1 MFRKLNRTI
10 FVKAHECHNS
20 MNNPYPST
28 LLENAVNEFAKLPG
42 IGKKSALR
50 LVLHLLRQDEGKVDN
65 FAEAIVKLK
74 QEVKYCNKCHNIS
87 DTDLCEICS
96 DNSRNK
102 SLICV
107 VENIKEVMAI
117 EKTGQFKGLYHVLGG
132 IISPID
138 GVGPSDLEITSL
150 EERVKKGEIDELIL
164 ALSATMEGDTTNFY
178 IFRKLQPYNLRV
190 SIIARGVSIGDE
202 IEYADEVTLGRSI
215 LNRTPFDESYKLAS
229 K

>member
-1 MFRKLNRTI
+1 M
-10 FVKAHECHNS
+10 NS
-20 MNNPYPST
+20 NYPST

-50 LVLHLLRQDEGKVDN
+50 LVLHLLKQEESKVED

-74 QEVKYCNKCHNIS
+74 REIKYCKVCYNIS
-87 DTDLCEICS
+87 DTDVCEICS
-96 DNSRNK
+96 DSSRNR
-102 SLICV
+102 SIVCV

-117 EKTGQFKGLYHVLGG
+117 EKTGQYKGLYHVLGG

-138 GVGPSDLEITSL
+138 GIGPSDLEIASL
-150 EERVKKGEIDELIL
+150 EERVKHGEVDELVF

-178 IFRKLQPYNLRV
+178 IFRKLQPFKVKV

-215 LNRTPFDESYKLAS
+215 LNRTSFDESYKLTS

>member
-1 MFRKLNRTI
+1 MN
-10 FVKAHECHNS
+10 AHISHYS
-20 MNNPYPST
+20 MNSPYPST

-50 LVLHLLRQDEGKVDN
+50 LVLHLLRQDEVKVVN

-74 QEVKYCNKCHNIS
+74 QEVKYCKKCNNIS
-87 DTDLCEICS
+87 DTDLCEICA
-96 DNSRNK
+96 DGSRNK

-117 EKTGQFKGLYHVLGG
+117 ERTGQFKGLYHVLGG

-138 GVGPSDLEITSL
+138 GIGPSDLEIASL
-150 EERVKKGEIDELIL
+150 EERVKRGEIEELVL

-178 IFRKLQPYNLRV
+178 IFRKLQPYNLKV

-215 LNRTPFDESYKLAS
+215 LNRTPFDESYKLGL